1 MEFDSALH
9 TRLKEARELRGW
21 NVAEAANMIG
31 VTQRTLAEWE
41 AGKKAPRMNRLMK
54 AAGVY
59 GVAVI
64 WLINGSDDLDPNETA
79 RSRMEKLT
87 TRLDMAVKRSRALD
101 GELRAIASEMKDIR
115 KSDSHLDSLAE
126 G

>member
-1 MEFDSALH
+1 MHFDSHLH

-21 NVAEAANMIG
+21 SIAEAANMIG
-31 VTQRTLAEWE
+31 VTARTLSDWE
-41 AGKKAPRMNRLMK
+41 ASRKTPRMNRLMK
-54 AAGVY
+54 TAGVY

-64 WLINGSDDLDPNETA
+64 WLINGNDDLDPNETA
-79 RSRMEKLT
+79 RSRIDKLT

-101 GELRAIASEMKDIR
+101 GELRAIASEMKDLR
-115 KSDSHLDSLAE
+115 KLDSHLDKLAE

>member
-1 MEFDSALH
+1 MHFESALR

-21 NVAEAANMIG
+21 TIAEAANMIG
-31 VTQRTLAEWE
+31 ITARTLSDWE
-41 AGKKAPRMNRLMK
+41 AGKTAPRMNRLMK

-64 WLINGSDDLDPNETA
+64 WLINGDDDFDPNETA
-79 RSRMEKLT
+79 RSRMDKLT
-87 TRLDMAVKRSRALD
+87 TRLDMAVKRSRVLD
-101 GELRAIASEMKDIR
+101 GELRAIASEMKDLR
-115 KSDSHLDSLAE
+115 KLDSHLDALAE